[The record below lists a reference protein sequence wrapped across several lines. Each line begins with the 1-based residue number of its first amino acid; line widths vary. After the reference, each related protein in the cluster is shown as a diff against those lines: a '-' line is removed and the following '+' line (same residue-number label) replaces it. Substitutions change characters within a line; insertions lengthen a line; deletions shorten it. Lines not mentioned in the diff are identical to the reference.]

1 MQNIAEFRIIGRIGK
16 ITAMDKVTYL
26 DVASNYARK
35 DGDAWKDD
43 THWNRITLFG
53 RTKERADRLSTGD
66 LVHITGRIRQSRFE
80 RDGETHYGTDI
91 IADRMGVL
99 IRKGQANEQEPIEDD
114 DIPF

>member
-16 ITAMDKVTYL
+16 INTMEKVTYL
-26 DVASNYARK
+26 DIASNYARK
-35 DGDAWKDD
+35 EGDGWKDD
-43 THWNRITLFG
+43 THWNRVTLFG
-53 RTKERADRLSTGD
+53 RTKERADKLSTGD
-66 LVHITGRIRQSRFE
+66 LVHITGRIRQSRYE

-99 IRKGQANEQEPIEDD
+99 LRKGDTIEQDPIEDD

>member
-16 ITAMDKVTYL
+16 ITAMEKVTYL
-26 DVASNYARK
+26 DIASNYARK

-43 THWNRITLFG
+43 THWNRVTLFG
-53 RTKERADRLSTGD
+53 RAKDRADRLSTGD
-66 LVHITGRIRQSRFE
+66 LVHITGRIRQSRYE

-99 IRKGQANEQEPIEDD
+99 IRKNGAGEQEPIEED